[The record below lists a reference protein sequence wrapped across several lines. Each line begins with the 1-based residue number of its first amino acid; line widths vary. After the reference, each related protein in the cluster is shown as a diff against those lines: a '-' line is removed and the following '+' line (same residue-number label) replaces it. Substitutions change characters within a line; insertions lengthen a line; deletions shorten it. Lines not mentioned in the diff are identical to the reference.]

1 MAGSSCKVAR
11 WRAYLAAEHVIG
23 EDHLKQI
30 EKLLEGRKV
39 IRYTEAENSQ
49 LSTLNSQLK
58 DVSVL
63 IIDCFGLLS
72 SIYHYGDVAYVG
84 GGFGVGIHNL
94 LEAAVW
100 DVPVFFGPNNQKFQ
114 EAQALKQS
122 GGFEIHNYEEFAQQ
136 MDRFISDAAYLKDQ
150 GQKAGHFVKGQ
161 AGATGKVISQLPLV
175 S

>member
-1 MAGSSCKVAR
+1 M
-11 WRAYLAAEHVIG
+11 IG

-39 IRYTEAENSQ
+39 IRYTAAEQSAAEIS
-49 LSTLNSQLK
+49 LTSAE
-58 DVSVL
+58 VL

-100 DVPVFFGPNNQKFQ
+100 DVPVFFGPNNQRFQ
-114 EAQALKQS
+114 EAQGLKKS
-122 GGFEIHNYEEFAQQ
+122 GGFEISNYETFEKQ
-136 MDRFISDAAYLKDQ
+136 MNRFMADEAYLKDQ
-150 GQKAGHFVKGQ
+150 GRMAGQFVKGQ
-161 AGATGKVISQLPLV
+161 AGATQEVLSSV
-175 S
+175 C